1 MLFFIYN
8 KTMEKSLKIFGYT
21 ILILGALSMVLPFL
35 YMLSLSFMTEEQV
48 FRQFGALP
56 CPFVLEGWKHVFKNS
71 DILRFFFNSFFV
83 ATLTTIG
90 QVIISS
96 MAGFAF
102 ARLNFRFREPLFVLI
117 ILSMMIPSQVNIIP
131 LFFVMKELNW
141 IDTPQALILPGLF
154 GGFGVFLMRQWFKSF
169 PSELENSARMD
180 GCTTWQIF
188 VKIALPLA
196 APAMITLAIFTFIT
210 TWNSF
215 MWPLIVT
222 NSEAIKT
229 LPVALAEFKG
239 SFRETTDWAQLMAY
253 SAVCTLPA
261 VGIFLLGRRFFI
273 NDLLSGSLK
282 E

>member
-1 MLFFIYN
+1 
-8 KTMEKSLKIFGYT
+8 MEKSLKIFGYT
-21 ILILGALSMVLPFL
+21 VLIVGAISMVLPFL
-35 YMLSLSFMTEEQV
+35 YMLSLSFMTEDQV

-56 CPFVLEGWKHVFKNS
+56 SPFVLDGWENIFKKS
-71 DILRFFFNSFFV
+71 SVLRFFFNSFLV
-83 ATLTTIG
+83 AALTTIG
-90 QVIISS
+90 QVFISA

-102 ARLNFRFREPLFVLI
+102 ARLKFKFREPIFILI
-117 ILSMMIPSQVNIIP
+117 ILSMMIPPQVNIIP
-131 LFFVMKELNW
+131 LFFVMKQLNW
-141 IDTPQALILPGLF
+141 IDTYQALILPGLF
-154 GGFGVFLMRQWFKSF
+154 GGFGVFLMRQWFLSF
-169 PSELENSARMD
+169 PKELEHSAQMD
-180 GCTTWQIF
+180 GCSTWQIF
-188 VKIALPLA
+188 IKIALPLA
-196 APAMITLAIFTFIT
+196 LPAMITLGIFTFIT

-253 SAVCTLPA
+253 SAICTLPA
-261 VGIFLLGRRFFI
+261 IFIFLLGRKFFI